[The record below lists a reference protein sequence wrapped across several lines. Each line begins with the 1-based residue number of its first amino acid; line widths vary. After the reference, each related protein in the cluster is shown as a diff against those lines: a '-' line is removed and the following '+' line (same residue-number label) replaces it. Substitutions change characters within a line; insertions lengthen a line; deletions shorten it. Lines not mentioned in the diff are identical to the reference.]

1 MSCLRPRGPANRP
14 QIQQTGTYWYH
25 SHAQGQYG
33 DGLRGALIIEDP
45 NPPYHWDEE
54 QVLALSDWY
63 HDQMPDLIPTFLSP
77 EQNPSGAEPIPY
89 SAILNDGTTTSFNLS
104 PGKTYYF
111 RIINMATFSQIF
123 LNFEEHNMT
132 IIEVDGVYTQPRE
145 VESLWIATA
154 QRYGVLIT
162 AKDTAT
168 TNYAFTAQLDTDAFD
183 HTTKYLQ
190 TNATGQ
196 LTYDA
201 SQPAAVAQ
209 PLDAWRVIDDF
220 TLVPHDEM
228 PLLAGTPDQI
238 VHLDLNFSTIAN
250 QNRYVCKV

>member
-1 MSCLRPRGPANRP
+1 M
-14 QIQQTGTYWYH
+14 
-25 SHAQGQYG
+25 
-33 DGLRGALIIEDP
+33 IIEDP

-63 HDQMPDLIPTFLSP
+63 HDQMPTLIPKFLSP
-77 EQNPSGAEPIPY
+77 KENPSGAEPIPY
-89 SAILNDGTTTSFNLS
+89 SALVNDGTTTSFAMS

-132 IIEVDGVYTQPRE
+132 IIEIDGVYTKPQE

-162 AKDTAT
+162 AKDASTR
-168 TNYAFTAQLDTDAFD
+168 NYAFTASLDIEAFD
-183 HTTKYLQ
+183 HDTHYLHP
-190 TNATGQ
+190 NATGQ

-201 SQPAAVAQ
+201 SKPEASAQ
-209 PLDAWRVIDDF
+209 LLDAWRVIDDF
-220 TLVPHDEM
+220 TLIPQDEM
-228 PLLAGTPDQI
+228 PLLSGTPDQI
-238 VHLDLNFSTIAN
+238 IHLDLNFSTIAD
-250 QNRYVCKV
+250 QNRYVCRSWSSNAQY